1 MPFCRTLK
9 KTTIFAIFLLEIAIF
24 AQTPR
29 QNVLILN
36 SYNQKLIWA
45 EQITKGI
52 REVLKESNNVNIYVE
67 YMNIFTVPEQE
78 FYFQGPQQLEF
89 YSIIENKYK
98 KLKFDM
104 VITVDYAAF
113 HFAKLYGD
121 KLWEGI
127 PIVSCGV
134 SQQQAM
140 SVDSANSRWSGIYE
154 LYDVPAQIDFINR
167 MQGEIQRII
176 FITDNTKIGQDIRE
190 QLNSAASNNQRAINF
205 EEWKEPLWESIPK
218 LLSYLDPM
226 RDAVVLAG
234 INLSDSLKNLQNL
247 WKTITKYLDEHSPAP
262 VYSFWDIGVQN
273 GVVGGNVIFAPLMGK
288 NTGFLAAAILAS
300 EQGSYR
306 PGFQRNVNIA
316 MIDEKAAVSRNL
328 NFDKLPPETIRL
340 NKADS
345 WLASKYQD
353 YMSNMEN
360 AIIAELVVIM
370 LLGFA
375 FYSYFKRSNR
385 KLLREMNAAKE
396 ANRAKSLF
404 LANMS
409 HEIRTPLNSM
419 FGFSELLSSKSANL
433 TDEQREWCKTIEIS
447 SYHLRDTFNNIMDF
461 SKIDAGTLA
470 IKEEWIDIFSLLDD
484 LISVCRHY
492 LLYKNIRF
500 YVMPSIAMPRFIKT
514 DPVKLKQ
521 VLVNLTSNAIKFT
534 SKGSVNL
541 TVNHSLSKDG
551 CKILFEIADTGIGI
565 PKDKIKEIFNA
576 FQQIDTGYARKYGGS
591 GLGLSISQNILHAMG
606 SNLDVQSDRS
616 GSRFYFQLSVK
627 AKEEAF
633 YQKFFS
639 RDNQKVA
646 IHNQDPKVLEYIS
659 ECIAATKGIATESS
673 DIETLLGLSEQ
684 DLLIAEADRLTNT
697 QIQRIAGQFPKVIL
711 FFYKEN
717 DKIEEIKRNFPKFQ
731 CLLPPIKSGDAI
743 GALKKLYDE

>member
-1 MPFCRTLK
+1 MPICRTL

-24 AQTPR
+24 AQPSR

-45 EQITKGI
+45 EQITKSI

-78 FYFQGPQQLEF
+78 SYFQSPQQLEF
-89 YSIIENKYK
+89 HSILENKYK

-167 MQGEIQRII
+167 LQSEIQRII

-190 QLNSAASNNQRAINF
+190 QLNSAAYINQRAINL

-234 INLSDSLKNLQNL
+234 INLNDSLKNIQNL
-247 WKTITKYLDEHSPAP
+247 WKIITKYLDEHSKAP
-262 VYSFWDIGVQN
+262 VYSLWDIGVQN

-288 NTGFLAAAILAS
+288 NTGLLAAAILAS

-306 PGFQRNVNIA
+306 PGFQKNVNIA
-316 MIDEKAAVSRNL
+316 MIDEKAAISRNL
-328 NFDKLPPETIRL
+328 SFDKLPPETIRL

-345 WLASKYQD
+345 WLVSKYQD

-360 AIIAELVVIM
+360 AIIAELVIIV

-375 FYSYFKRSNR
+375 FYLYFKRSNR
-385 KLLREMNAAKE
+385 KLLREMDAAKE
-396 ANRAKSLF
+396 ANKAKSLF

-409 HEIRTPLNSM
+409 HEVRTPLNSM
-419 FGFSELLSSKSANL
+419 LGFSELLLNKSVNL
-433 TDEQREWCKTIEIS
+433 TDEQKEWCETIEVS
-447 SYHLRDTFNNIMDF
+447 SYLLRDTFNNIMDF
-461 SKIDAGTLA
+461 SKIEAGTL
-470 IKEEWIDIFSLLDD
+470 IIEEEWVDIFSLLDD
-484 LISVCRHY
+484 LVSVCRHY

-500 YVMPSIAMPRFIKT
+500 YVMPSIAIPRFIKT
-514 DPVKLKQ
+514 DHIRLKQ
-521 VLVNLTSNAIKFT
+521 VLVNLISNALKFT
-534 SKGSVNL
+534 NEGSVKL
-541 TVNHSLSKDG
+541 TVNHTIDEDG
-551 CKILFEIADTGIGI
+551 CRLFFEISDTGIGI
-565 PKDKIKEIFNA
+565 KKENIKKIFNA
-576 FQQIDTGYARKYGGS
+576 FQQIDTGPARKYGGS

-606 SNLDVQSDRS
+606 SNLEVQSDRS
-616 GSRFYFQLSVK
+616 GSRFYFKLFVK
-627 AKEEAF
+627 TKEQNF
-633 YQKFFS
+633 YQKLFS
-639 RDNQKVA
+639 KENQRVA
-646 IHNQDPKVLEYIS
+646 ICNRDQKVLEYLS
-659 ECIAATKGIATESS
+659 QCVATAKGIATEAY
-673 DIETLLGLSEQ
+673 DIETILNAGEQ
-684 DLLIAEADRLTNT
+684 DLLVAEADSLTNT
-697 QIQRIAGQFPKVIL
+697 QIQRIAAKFPKVIL

-717 DKIEEIKRNFPKFQ
+717 DRIEEIKRDFPKFQ
-731 CLLPPIKSGDAI
+731 YILAPIKSRDAAE
-743 GALKKLYDE
+743 ALKKLYSE

>member
-1 MPFCRTLK
+1 
-9 KTTIFAIFLLEIAIF
+9 
-24 AQTPR
+24 
-29 QNVLILN
+29 
-36 SYNQKLIWA
+36 
-45 EQITKGI
+45 
-52 REVLKESNNVNIYVE
+52 
-67 YMNIFTVPEQE
+67 
-78 FYFQGPQQLEF
+78 
-89 YSIIENKYK
+89 
-98 KLKFDM
+98 
-104 VITVDYAAF
+104 
-113 HFAKLYGD
+113 
-121 KLWEGI
+121 
-127 PIVSCGV
+127 
-134 SQQQAM
+134 
-140 SVDSANSRWSGIYE
+140 
-154 LYDVPAQIDFINR
+154 
-167 MQGEIQRII
+167 
-176 FITDNTKIGQDIRE
+176 
-190 QLNSAASNNQRAINF
+190 
-205 EEWKEPLWESIPK
+205 
-218 LLSYLDPM
+218 
-226 RDAVVLAG
+226 
-234 INLSDSLKNLQNL
+234 
-247 WKTITKYLDEHSPAP
+247 
-262 VYSFWDIGVQN
+262 
-273 GVVGGNVIFAPLMGK
+273 
-288 NTGFLAAAILAS
+288 
-300 EQGSYR
+300 
-306 PGFQRNVNIA
+306 
-316 MIDEKAAVSRNL
+316 L
-328 NFDKLPPETIRL
+328 NFDKLPPETIRI

-360 AIIAELVVIM
+360 AIIAELAVIM

-500 YVMPSIAMPRFIKT
+500 YVMPSIEMPRFIKT